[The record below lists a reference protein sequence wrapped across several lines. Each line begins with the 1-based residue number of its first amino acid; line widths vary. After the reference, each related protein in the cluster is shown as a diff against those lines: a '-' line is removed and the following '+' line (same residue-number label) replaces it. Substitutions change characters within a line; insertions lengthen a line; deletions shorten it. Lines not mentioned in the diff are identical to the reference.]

1 MGSFLI
7 IVMSKS
13 GTPTMTMLYQNIDE
27 SIIAYGLYFG
37 CLINNSNTK
46 LNEKCIPFMI
56 IILYKTFIL
65 ETDEYA

>member
-37 CLINNSNTK
+37 CLINNS
-46 LNEKCIPFMI
+46 IPFMI
-56 IILYKTFIL
+56 IILYKIFIL

>member
-27 SIIAYGLYFG
+27 SNIAYGLYFG
-37 CLINNSNTK
+37 CLINNSNTN
-46 LNEKCIPFMI
+46 LPFRI
-56 IILYKTFIL
+56 IILYKIFIL
-65 ETDEYA
+65 KTV